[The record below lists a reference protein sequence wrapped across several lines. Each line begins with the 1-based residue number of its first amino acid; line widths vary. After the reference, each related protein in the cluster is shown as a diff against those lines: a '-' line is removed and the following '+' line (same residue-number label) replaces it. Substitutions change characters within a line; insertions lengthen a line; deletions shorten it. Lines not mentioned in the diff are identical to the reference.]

1 MCHLLAVVSNKGHL
15 LAVVL
20 IMLGSTVWQWRLLI
34 EPREI
39 SPQTIS
45 GGGLGLTPWENRSL
59 FQWSGGDRAEQV
71 LIIPGDLW
79 LSTVVAYFMAS
90 RLAYTMAGYTMA
102 AYMMSAYTVA
112 AYTKVAYRLEPLKSG
127 NSRAS

>member
-1 MCHLLAVVSNKGHL
+1 M
-15 LAVVL
+15 
-20 IMLGSTVWQWRLLI
+20 
-34 EPREI
+34 
-39 SPQTIS
+39 
-45 GGGLGLTPWENRSL
+45 
-59 FQWSGGDRAEQV
+59 
-71 LIIPGDLW
+71 
-79 LSTVVAYFMAS
+79 STVVAYFMAS